1 LLVKGSK
8 IIDLDL
14 MYFPVDMVQDV
25 LIHALLGQ
33 ELSILHRIKE
43 RIYRRLLMSLID
55 FEKEKHLRSLELD
68 NQHHSDRANSVN
80 RLLDG
85 WKQANEQLVQNQ
97 QAEISLQEYKKQINY
112 QSDQS
117 LKLIVDT

>member
-1 LLVKGSK
+1 
-8 IIDLDL
+8 
-14 MYFPVDMVQDV
+14 
-25 LIHALLGQ
+25 
-33 ELSILHRIKE
+33 
-43 RIYRRLLMSLID
+43 MSLID
-55 FEKEKHLRSLELD
+55 FEKERHLRSLELD
-68 NQHHSDRANSVN
+68 NQHNSDRANSVN

-85 WKQANEQLVQNQ
+85 WKKANEQLVQNQ